1 MLIAALL
8 IVVMMR
14 LLMKEKSHQRESI
27 IWLLIMMSFGL
38 ALLMTPNCLILG
50 LGVFIGMFGLLE
62 AILPS
67 VLSQSIESNQRG
79 AYMSRFY
86 AVAQFGV
93 FILSAFAGTMRT
105 HTSFSMVLFVLA
117 FLIGIWAISKFV
129 YDMRLKLNESYNV

>member
-1 MLIAALL
+1 
-8 IVVMMR
+8 
-14 LLMKEKSHQRESI
+14 
-27 IWLLIMMSFGL
+27 
-38 ALLMTPNCLILG
+38 MTPNCLILG

-67 VLSQSIESNQRG
+67 VSQSIESNQRG
-79 AYMSRFY
+79 IWVLRSCAIWGIYLEC
-86 AVAQFGV
+86 
-93 FILSAFAGTMRT
+93 IAGTMRT